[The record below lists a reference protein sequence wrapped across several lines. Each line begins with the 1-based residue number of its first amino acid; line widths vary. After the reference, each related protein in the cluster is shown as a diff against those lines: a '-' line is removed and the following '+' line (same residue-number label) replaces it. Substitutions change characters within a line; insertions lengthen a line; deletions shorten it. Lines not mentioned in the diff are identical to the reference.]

1 MSSGDDLCFQ
11 TATEVIAA
19 FKARTLSPVELMDA
33 IIDRCERVNPQISA
47 FTYTFFDRG
56 AGAGEGGREGLRGR
70 HCAGARRRAL
80 RDQGPASG
88 RGRDHHL
95 GLQGL

>member
-1 MSSGDDLCFQ
+1 MSGDDLCFQ

-33 IIDRCERVNPQISA
+33 IIDRCERVNPTISA
-47 FTYTFFDRG
+47 FTYTFFDRAREQAREAEKAYASRYRTG
-56 AGAGEGGREGLRGR
+56 AGG
-70 HCAGARRRAL
+70 RAL

-88 RGRDHHL
+88 RGRNHHV